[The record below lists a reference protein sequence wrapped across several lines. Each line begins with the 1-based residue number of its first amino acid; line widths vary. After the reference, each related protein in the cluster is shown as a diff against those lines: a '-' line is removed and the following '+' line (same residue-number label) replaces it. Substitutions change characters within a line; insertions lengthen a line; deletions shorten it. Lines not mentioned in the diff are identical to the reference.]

1 MPAPLRT
8 PLSTR
13 PNHSA
18 QRRNRD
24 RVLPSMFLFLFLFGI
39 RAIWEYTDLKEL
51 LPPEDT
57 YTGSLEAE
65 ADLKA
70 ELASEKYTYSGKEFK
85 ELKKKIRAKKEKEAR
100 EEEAIRNQPLYVNQ
114 EAESEDIVGDSK
126 SGSASADSGDV
137 V

>member
-1 MPAPLRT
+1 
-8 PLSTR
+8 
-13 PNHSA
+13 
-18 QRRNRD
+18 
-24 RVLPSMFLFLFLFGI
+24 MFLFLFLFGI